1 MGAKYYAK
9 LTLVLFVITAV
20 VAALLGAVNAVT
32 ETKIIEANKA
42 KTVTALKVVMPG
54 ASSFEEIG
62 YKGKDAL
69 VKELYVAKSGSAPS
83 GYVVKVSPTGFG
95 GEISMVVGVSTAG
108 KITGVS
114 IITMAETPGLGTNAA
129 NDSFLKQFAGISS
142 TQAVKKDGGKIDAL
156 TGATITSRAVTKG
169 VNSALEAVK
178 TIG

>member
-20 VAALLGAVNAVT
+20 VAALLGGVNAVT
-32 ETKIIEANKA
+32 ATKIAEANKA
-42 KTVTALKVVMPG
+42 KTAEALKTAMPS

-62 YKGKDAL
+62 YRGKDPL
-69 VKELYVAKSGSAPS
+69 VKELYVAKSGTAPS
-83 GYVVKVSPTGFG
+83 GYVVKVIPTGFG
-95 GEISMVVGVSTAG
+95 GEISMVVGVSSTG

-114 IITMAETPGLGTNAA
+114 VINMSETPGLGTNAA
-129 NDSFLKQFAGISS
+129 KDSFLNQYVGQSG

-156 TGATITSRAVTKG
+156 TGATVTSRAVTKG
-169 VNSALEAVK
+169 VNAALEAVK